1 MFWSNQK
8 TSNGSP
14 SPSVITVPDKTVARA
29 RHMAPGSEVTW
40 IDATMAEIGRNVTH
54 HRSGDPLLDEA
65 IMGAEALLALL
76 HEMRRR
82 EG

>member
-1 MFWSNQK
+1 
-8 TSNGSP
+8 
-14 SPSVITVPDKTVARA
+14 
-29 RHMAPGSEVTW
+29 MAPGSEVTW